1 MVVHGDHQ
9 HLSPYSRKI
18 DRFSLPIVLCS
29 IRKLCAINPPLLDLH
44 SFIVGW
50 WIFSDQ
56 PVNMKKS
63 WTAATLYKNTEA
75 GSQATGSNEPFFSC
89 LKQNYLHQLSY
100 SALLRFQSSAK
111 FFIRIVWQQD
121 KNWLMKKPT
130 ERIQVKNK
138 GKIIAGKKESDI
150 FHGKELC
157 DMIHITKWNR
167 SLTHIGLA
175 WAQTYMFWL
184 FAFFLI

>member
-56 PVNMKKS
+56 PVNMKKVEQQLLCIRTQKQVHKQQGAMS
-63 WTAATLYKNTEA
+63 HFFPVWNRIIYTSFHTLLFWDSSHQPNSLLELYGNKIKIDWWKSQLNEYKWKT
-75 GSQATGSNEPFFSC
+75 
-89 LKQNYLHQLSY
+89 
-100 SALLRFQSSAK
+100 
-111 FFIRIVWQQD
+111 
-121 KNWLMKKPT
+121 
-130 ERIQVKNK
+130 K
-138 GKIIAGKKESDI
+138 GKSSLLERKSQI
-150 FHGKELC
+150 FFMERNC
-157 DMIHITKWNR
+157 VIWYI
-167 SLTHIGLA
+167 SLNETDP
-175 WAQTYMFWL
+175 
-184 FAFFLI
+184 